1 MSYQVK
7 SYKDFKKI
15 LKVKQ
20 EQEQTFRELDNS
32 VNSLRRR
39 RDEYAEKAKNALK
52 SGDQSQYRSSVA
64 LLKNA
69 MFNLAQMEEMRTN
82 FTYARDMLEMQ
93 QMNKKFVKTF
103 TSVMDNVYKTCKSVR
118 VGNVSKLFSK
128 AVFKGNSTSMELR
141 EMLRE
146 NNMTFECGVN
156 SISDIH
162 DDDIKELLQAELKK
176 ENVDFDCSL
185 EDLEKEFLKPTQEP
199 VDLAPTKKD
208 KKEEKK
214 AKKDEKTKVEKVP
227 AIVDGGASTPA
238 PVAPATPVAPV
249 APVAPATPVAP
260 VEPVTPAT
268 PVAPVE
274 PVAPATP
281 VAPVEPVAPATPVA
295 PVEPTPTAPVP
306 EKKEEESPEDVVLN
320 GGAKMEYQFNWD
332 NLPEVGFDDIA
343 GLEEV
348 KEAVRVKV
356 LLPLKNPEV
365 FEGYERKSGG
375 GLCLYGPPG
384 TGKTMIAAAIAREI
398 GAKFCSVKPSDLLQT
413 GIGNTEKAIK
423 ALFAEARSFPCA
435 VIYFDEMDSI
445 APKDT
450 KAQHAKQLRSEFLAQ
465 LQGVDSYSKD
475 KGNILFLVSA
485 TNKPW
490 AIDSAFLRPGRFG
503 TRVYVGLPD
512 APARRYIIE
521 KRFEKIQKAGKVT
534 VSSEIDITKAV
545 EATNGFNCS
554 DISNLLDKIVENSA
568 IRSLETGEK
577 IIMPADVEKALEEIH
592 STVQADDIVKLKEWK
607 GEND

>member
-32 VNSLRRR
+32 VNALKRR

-52 SGDQSQYRSSVA
+52 SGDQSQYRSAVA

-176 ENVDFDCSL
+176 DNADFDCSL

-199 VDLAPTKKD
+199 VDLAPPKKD

-214 AKKDEKTKVEKVP
+214 AKKEEKAKEEKSP
-227 AIVDGGASTPA
+227 AIVDGGTSTPA
-238 PVAPATPVAPV
+238 PVAPATPVAPT
-249 APVAPATPVAP
+249 TPVAP
-260 VEPVTPAT
+260 VEPI
-268 PVAPVE
+268 
-274 PVAPATP
+274 
-281 VAPVEPVAPATPVA
+281 PVAPATPVA
-295 PVEPTPTAPVP
+295 PVEPTPVEPTPVP
-306 EKKEEESPEDVVLN
+306 PVVEKKEEESPEDLILN

-534 VSSEIDITKAV
+534 VSADIDIAKAV